1 MGQRIILVL
10 LLLFLQASNTSA
22 VDGSSIS
29 RAGEKSAI
37 YFDEQNAIGIP
48 QASLIDRNSNR
59 AFPFHTLAM
68 YEDNQTISGTF
79 QGPST
84 LAGTEVRVT
93 IASFN
98 ISKFMSFLNNNN
110 STRQDVN
117 GSLILLNASGDA
129 SFSLAGLPDGAY
141 IISMIDEHNSTL
153 LSASPLLV
161 TIGELSIDAPG
172 NLPAGDPISM
182 TIKSPGGEVDK
193 IYAAIMISKQDYD
206 SAKLEISTNNTS
218 QGLLT
223 SIFLGNESRQIQGLP
238 SISSQFLMGM
248 LPILPQNS
256 AIAMQ
261 ESNESEAKLVLITDN
276 TWQKGSYILTSAVY
290 APGKGILGLKQTAVE
305 VT

>member
-10 LLLFLQASNTSA
+10 LLLFLLASNTSA

-68 YEDNQTISGTF
+68 YEENQTISGAF

-98 ISKFMSFLNNNN
+98 ISKFMSFLNNNG
-110 STRQDVN
+110 TRQEGN
-117 GSLILLNASGDA
+117 GSLIRLNASGDA
-129 SFSLAGLPDGAY
+129 SFSLAGLPDGVY
-141 IISMIDEHNSTL
+141 IISMTDEHNSTL

-161 TIGELSIDAPG
+161 TIGELSIDAPR

-182 TIKSPGGEVDK
+182 TIKTPGGKEDK

-238 SISSQFLMGM
+238 AVSSQFLMGM